1 MNGLKNET
9 QLKMTVNVHLIVTLC
24 VQALLNNSYLYHMA
38 HGKDFESRGIES
50 KRLHWISSGPDG
62 GFTFSFFISA
72 AQSNLYK
79 MLENSKS

>member
-1 MNGLKNET
+1 MYW
-9 QLKMTVNVHLIVTLC
+9 TVKHNWNIMIIVILC

-50 KRLHWISSGPDG
+50 KRLLWISSGPDR

-79 MLENSKS
+79 MLENS